1 VPNSPSSPSPAG
13 PAGPAPAF
21 DERLW
26 PSPTG
31 WIAVPALAA
40 MLGIALWPVG
50 TGAGLA
56 AAIVGLVLAGVVA
69 VRSATRV
76 RVQDGEL
83 RAGSAHIPLT
93 LLRAPQS
100 LDADATRHALGPG
113 LDARAHLCLRGW
125 VRTAVRVELDD
136 PADPTPYWIVSTRR
150 PEALVAALG
159 GGATDDDAG
168 RTTGV
173 RPAS

>member
-1 VPNSPSSPSPAG
+1 V
-13 PAGPAPAF
+13 PAF

-50 TGAGLA
+50 TGAGIA
-56 AAIVGLVLAGVVA
+56 AAAVGLVLAGVVA

-83 RAGSAHIPLT
+83 HAGSAHIPLT
-93 LLRAPQS
+93 LLRTPQA

-136 PADPTPYWIVSTRR
+136 PADPTPYWVVSTRR
-150 PEALVAALG
+150 PTALVAALG
-159 GGATDDDAG
+159 GGGTDDDAD